1 MFEKDMTV
9 GVLLD
14 FYGDVLSPHTHALLT
29 MYYSEDLSLSEIA
42 ESEGISRQGVR
53 AAIKKGVED
62 LRFLEEKLGLS
73 SQFARMEEAA
83 SRLVVCA
90 RALEGHPEGTV
101 RELAKEAAR
110 CAQTIL
116 SDQEEEEEGQRVRE
130 FDR

>member
-14 FYGDVLSPHTHALLT
+14 FYGDVLSDHTRALLA
-29 MYYSEDLSLSEIA
+29 MYYAEDLSLAEIA

-53 AAIKKGVED
+53 AAIKRGVEE

-83 SRLVVCA
+83 SRLAVCA
-90 RALEGHPEGTV
+90 KALEEHPDGDV
-101 RELAKEAAR
+101 RELAKTALC
-110 CAQTIL
+110 CAETIL
-116 SDQEEEEEGQRVRE
+116 SDQEEEEGQRVRE

>member
-14 FYGDVLSPHTHALLT
+14 FYGDVLSEHTRAMLT
-29 MYYSEDLSLSEIA
+29 MYYAEDLSLAEIA

-53 AAIKKGVED
+53 AAIKRGVED

-73 SQFARMEEAA
+73 SQFARMQEAA
-83 SRLVVCA
+83 SRLAVCA
-90 RALEGHPEGTV
+90 KALDGHPESAV
-101 RELAKEAAR
+101 RELAREAAR
-110 CAQTIL
+110 CAETIL
-116 SDQEEEEEGQRVRE
+116 SDQEEEEGQRVRE